1 MGWFCVWPRRLQGGR
16 EGESLP
22 SPGLCWEWLGYH
34 LGVCRACRNTTTPL
48 YIHVSSPPRSSPPF
62 HPHVGLGEFV
72 PGREPLTSRGAVGF
86 SLFPSVCVYKLDGT
100 ATCYMLLFRTHCGK
114 YLWE

>member
-34 LGVCRACRNTTTPL
+34 LGGLLGVQEHHHAPLHSRFISTPL
-48 YIHVSSPPRSSPPF
+48 ITSLPSSCGPWGICPRP
-62 HPHVGLGEFV
+62 
-72 PGREPLTSRGAVGF
+72 
-86 SLFPSVCVYKLDGT
+86 
-100 ATCYMLLFRTHCGK
+100 
-114 YLWE
+114 